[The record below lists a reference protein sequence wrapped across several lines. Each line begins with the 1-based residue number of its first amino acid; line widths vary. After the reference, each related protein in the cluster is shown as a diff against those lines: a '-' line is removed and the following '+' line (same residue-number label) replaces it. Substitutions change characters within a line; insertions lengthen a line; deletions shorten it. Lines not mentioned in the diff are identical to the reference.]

1 MLAADPASAAVAA
14 GFRLVR
20 RPGCGRREPAA
31 WLALPPEPVPGAVP
45 LVAVHGILRAAEDQA
60 RAFAER
66 AARRGRPVVAPLFD
80 ETCFPGYQRAVG
92 RDRADLALLGLLDA
106 LAHEG
111 VCEPG
116 RIELFGYSGGGQFAH
131 RFAWL
136 YPHRVDRLTV
146 AAAGWYTFPD
156 TAPFPY
162 GLGAGSGK
170 RDFARHFTANLRDVL
185 ALPITVAV
193 GADDDVVDE
202 NTRRGPAIDAQQ
214 GRTRLHRAQR
224 WRQAMEDRARAFGLE
239 PRVALH
245 VLAGCGHDFRQCVA
259 LGGLDRLV
267 VPLADDGEG
276 MAGAAARF
284 PPEPTPHPRGEP

>member
-1 MLAADPASAAVAA
+1 MRAADTASAAAAA

-31 WLALPPEPVPGAVP
+31 WLALPPAPAAGAVP

-80 ETCFPGYQRAVG
+80 ETAFPGYQRAVG

-245 VLAGCGHDFRQCVA
+245 LLADCGHDFRQCVA
-259 LGGLDRLV
+259 VGGLDRLV
-267 VPLADDGEG
+267 LPLAGEEAG
-276 MAGAAARF
+276 MT
-284 PPEPTPHPRGEP
+284 PPAVRSSPGLAPSPRGEP